1 MPSKKK
7 AAEAAAPPE
16 EDVSMAEAPAPDVKP
31 EDDGNPALFST
42 EEQRIRIVR
51 LLTPSLTGLGLI

>member
-16 EDVSMAEAPAPDVKP
+16 EDVFMGEGPADSFEG
-31 EDDGNPALFST
+31 EDADPAVLAT
-42 EEQRIRIVR
+42 DEQRIRIV
-51 LLTPSLTGLGLI
+51 G